1 MAEDYRSNAK
11 LFMEGAERAAQSHWL
26 ILLVEGIALILFGI
40 LALFIPKLI
49 TLGITS
55 ALGWLFLFGGI
66 AAIFVYVRLYR
77 ASAFRERFFLAVL
90 SVIAGLALLARPFSG
105 FISLTV
111 ILIVAFALI
120 GAFKLA
126 YPIERFQYLSDYR
139 GWIRAS
145 GVVDLALAA
154 LMFADLP
161 ETALWAPG
169 LLLAVNMV
177 LGGIAL
183 IVVALVQRRKPSAK
197 QDGPGSIR
205 A

>member
-1 MAEDYRSNAK
+1 MAEDYRSNAE

-55 ALGWLFLFGGI
+55 ALGWAFLFGGI

>member
-1 MAEDYRSNAK
+1 MAEDYRSNAE

-111 ILIVAFALI
+111 LLIVCFALI
-120 GAFKLA
+120 GAIKLA

-154 LMFADLP
+154 FMFADLP

-169 LLLAVNMV
+169 LLLAVNMI

-183 IVVALVQRRKPSAK
+183 IVVAVVERGKATTK

>member
-1 MAEDYRSNAK
+1 MAEDYRSNAE
-11 LFMEGAERAAQSHWL
+11 LFMERAERAAQSHWL

-145 GVVDLALAA
+145 GVVDLALATI
-154 LMFADLP
+154 MFADLP

>member
-1 MAEDYRSNAK
+1 MRVAK
-11 LFMEGAERAAQSHWL
+11 WQKIIVATQNCSSKEPNGQRN
-26 ILLVEGIALILFGI
+26 LILFGI
-40 LALFIPKLI
+40 LALFIPTLI

-55 ALGWLFLFGGI
+55 ALGWAFFFGGI

-111 ILIVAFALI
+111 LLIVCFALI
-120 GAFKLA
+120 GAIKLA

-154 LMFADLP
+154 FMFADLP

-169 LLLAVNMV
+169 LLLAVNMI

-183 IVVALVQRRKPSAK
+183 IVVAVVERRKPTAK

>member
-1 MAEDYRSNAK
+1 MAEDYHDNAE
-11 LFMEGAERAAQSHWL
+11 LFLEGAERAAQSHWI

-40 LALFIPKLI
+40 LALFIPTLI
-49 TLGITS
+49 TFGITS
-55 ALGWLFLFGGI
+55 ALGWALLFSGI

-111 ILIVAFALI
+111 LLIVCFALI
-120 GAFKLA
+120 GAIKLA

-154 LMFADLP
+154 FMFVDLP

-169 LLLAVNMV
+169 LLLAVNMI

-183 IVVALVQRRKPSAK
+183 IVVAVVERRKPTAK
-197 QDGPGSIR
+197 KDGPGSIR

>member
-1 MAEDYRSNAK
+1 
-11 LFMEGAERAAQSHWL
+11 
-26 ILLVEGIALILFGI
+26 
-40 LALFIPKLI
+40 
-49 TLGITS
+49 
-55 ALGWLFLFGGI
+55 
-66 AAIFVYVRLYR
+66 
-77 ASAFRERFFLAVL
+77 
-90 SVIAGLALLARPFSG
+90 
-105 FISLTV
+105 
-111 ILIVAFALI
+111 VAFALI

-154 LMFADLP
+154 IMFADLP

-183 IVVALVQRRKPSAK
+183 IVVALVERRKTTDK

>member
-1 MAEDYRSNAK
+1 MAEDYHDNAE
-11 LFMEGAERAAQSHWL
+11 LFVEGAERAAQSHWI

-40 LALFIPKLI
+40 LALFIPTLI
-49 TLGITS
+49 TFGITS
-55 ALGWLFLFGGI
+55 ALGWAFLFGGI

-77 ASAFRERFFLAVL
+77 PSAFRERFFLAVL

-111 ILIVAFALI
+111 LLIVCFALI
-120 GAFKLA
+120 GAIKLA

-139 GWIRAS
+139 GWIRTS

-154 LMFADLP
+154 FMFVDLP

-169 LLLAVNMV
+169 LLLAVNMI

-183 IVVALVQRRKPSAK
+183 IVVAVVERRKPTAK

>member
-11 LFMEGAERAAQSHWL
+11 LLIEGAERAAQSHWL

-111 ILIVAFALI
+111 LLIVCFALI
-120 GAFKLA
+120 GAIKLA

>member
-1 MAEDYRSNAK
+1 MAEDYHGNTE
-11 LFMEGAERAAQSHWL
+11 LFMEGAERAAQSHWR

-40 LALFIPKLI
+40 LALFIPTLI
-49 TLGITS
+49 TFGITS
-55 ALGWLFLFGGI
+55 ALGWAFLFGGI

-111 ILIVAFALI
+111 LLIVCFALI
-120 GAFKLA
+120 GAIKLA

-154 LMFADLP
+154 FMFVDLP

-169 LLLAVNMV
+169 LLLAVNMI

-183 IVVALVQRRKPSAK
+183 IVVAVVERRKSAAK

>member
-1 MAEDYRSNAK
+1 MAEDYRSNAE

-55 ALGWLFLFGGI
+55 ALGWLFLFGGM
-66 AAIFVYVRLYR
+66 AAIFLYVRLYR

-145 GVVDLALAA
+145 GVVDLALATI
-154 LMFADLP
+154 MFADLP

-183 IVVALVQRRKPSAK
+183 IVVALVERRKPTAK
-197 QDGPGSIR
+197 QDIR

>member
-1 MAEDYRSNAK
+1 MAEDYHDNAE
-11 LFMEGAERAAQSHWL
+11 LFVEGAERAAQSHWI

-40 LALFIPKLI
+40 LALFIPTLI
-49 TLGITS
+49 TFGITS
-55 ALGWLFLFGGI
+55 ALGWALLFSGI

-111 ILIVAFALI
+111 LLIVCFALI
-120 GAFKLA
+120 GAIKLA

-154 LMFADLP
+154 FMFADLP

-169 LLLAVNMV
+169 LLLAVNMI

-183 IVVALVQRRKPSAK
+183 IVVAVVERRKPTAK